1 MSRRGEGLQNSAA
14 QMQAHFIGGTMSVTI
29 SVRAIVALAAAL
41 LAVGLAAYA
50 VGANAQPA
58 PSERVIGYAVYARSH
73 YVLLQRADGS
83 LRSCEQDRQTLLRQ
97 NPTWV
102 CTNLGAVPPP
112 T

>member
-1 MSRRGEGLQNSAA
+1 
-14 QMQAHFIGGTMSVTI
+14 MSVTI

-41 LAVGLAAYA
+41 LSVGLAAYA

-58 PSERVIGYAVYARSH
+58 PSERAIGYAVYARSQ
-73 YVLLQRADGS
+73 YVLQRADGS